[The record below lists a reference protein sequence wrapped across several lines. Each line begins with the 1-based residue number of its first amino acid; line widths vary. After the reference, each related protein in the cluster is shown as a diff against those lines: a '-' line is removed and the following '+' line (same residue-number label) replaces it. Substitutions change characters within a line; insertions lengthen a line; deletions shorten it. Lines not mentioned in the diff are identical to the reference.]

1 MLERQDDNKSKT
13 FERESYMG
21 RSTRQP
27 GWGAF
32 ARARSP
38 WRYACAPRHRGLPAA
53 PGASVRARGDAAFP
67 SAFPAGFTLI
77 ELLVAITI
85 VAIFAAM
92 AVPNFGGFLRNSRL
106 DAAVTAL
113 TSDFAV
119 ARSEAAR
126 RNRTVT
132 VCPTADNVNCADDWT
147 LPRVIFVDTDG
158 DNAIGAAEERIRNG
172 DALGNRVAV
181 VAANLA
187 GDGRSL
193 RYRSFGNA
201 NALANWQVCEAGSTA
216 PGRSVGIG
224 ASGRPNVRNADCA

>member
-1 MLERQDDNKSKT
+1 
-13 FERESYMG
+13 MG

-38 WRYACAPRHRGLPAA
+38 WRHACAPRHRGLPAA
-53 PGASVRARGDAAFP
+53 LRASVRARGPHGTVLRAAP
-67 SAFPAGFTLI
+67 SSPRAGFTLI

-85 VAIFAAM
+85 FGIFAAM
-92 AVPNFGGFLRNSRL
+92 AVPNFSGFLRNSRL
-106 DAAVTAL
+106 NAAATAL

-147 LPRVIFVDTDG
+147 LARMIFIDADA

-172 DALGNRVAV
+172 DALGNRVNV
-181 VAANLA
+181 VPANLA

-193 RYRSFGNA
+193 RFRSFGNA
-201 NALANWQVCEAGSTA
+201 NALATWQLCETGSTA
-216 PGRSVGIG
+216 AGRMVRIG
-224 ASGRPNVRNADCA
+224 ASGRPTVQDGDCA